1 MKEKLG
7 MSRRLFSPSLL
18 SVHCLWGKRKRSR
31 EQDSAQTLAGDGAS
45 VLRLRGSARMRVPSE
60 T

>member
-1 MKEKLG
+1 
-7 MSRRLFSPSLL
+7 MSRRLFSPSSL

-31 EQDSAQTLAGDGAS
+31 EQDSAQTLAGDGVS
-45 VLRLRGSARMRVPSE
+45 VLRAAGECSDEDNSE